1 MRNSYLFDSVL
12 YYVCDSLVYLVLGKR
27 SSVEL
32 HNRIV
37 HRNTGLFTDK
47 PSHLRRIIIFDRDL
61 SPGLT
66 ESLLDK
72 ACWEGIDVSPLQK
85 VCFYPVTLE
94 VLHSVEYRALRCS
107 PADKR
112 NRSRLGPVQNR
123 LL

>member
-12 YYVCDSLVYLVLGKR
+12 YYVFDSLVYLVLGKR
-27 SSVEL
+27 SSIEF

-66 ESLLDK
+66 ESLLDQV
-72 ACWEGIDVSPLQK
+72 CREGIDVRKIAIENNYSAQMAGLIREK
-85 VCFYPVTLE
+85 T
-94 VLHSVEYRALRCS
+94 
-107 PADKR
+107 
-112 NRSRLGPVQNR
+112 GI
-123 LL
+123 